1 VPYPPAH
8 ILIGIGA
15 GTLARGRLRHWW
27 LVWIVAAAFALLPD
41 VDVAIRGATGAWAP
55 LDRGFTHSLLA
66 VAAVWAGVRLL
77 AGSQWAL
84 VAGAAYASHLVADL
98 LQSQRRTSVAL
109 FWPLQD
115 DRMAPVAALFPWV
128 PVERGSGMRQ
138 AALSL
143 LAPEALT
150 RLLLETAIAAGILL
164 ACLLLAALLRRRRA
178 HA

>member
-1 VPYPPAH
+1 MPYPPAH
-8 ILIGIGA
+8 VLIGIGA
-15 GTLARGRLRHWW
+15 GELARGRLHRWW
-27 LVWIVAAAFALLPD
+27 LVWIVAAGFALLPD
-41 VDVAIRGATGAWAP
+41 VDVAIRAATGAWAP

-66 VAAVWAGVRLL
+66 IAAIWVGVRLA

-84 VAGAAYASHLVADL
+84 VAGTAYASHLVADL

-109 FWPLQD
+109 LWPLQEE
-115 DRMAPVAALFPWV
+115 RMAPVAALFPGV

-143 LAPEALT
+143 LAPESLT

-164 ACLLLAALLRRRRA
+164 ACLALAAALRRWRA
-178 HA
+178 